1 MIVKPRIRGFVCTTA
16 HPAGCVA
23 GVREQID
30 LVRQRGAIT
39 APNPPRNAL
48 VIGCS
53 GGFGLA
59 SRIVAAFGAGA
70 NTLGI
75 SFEKQPTAKRTA
87 TAGWYN
93 NLAFEAAAGEAG
105 LVARTLDG
113 DAFSD
118 EMRGR
123 AVDALR
129 EEFGPIDLLVYSLAA
144 PVRTHPRTGETHR
157 SAIKPLGESFTTNTL
172 DFNTGKVH
180 EVTLEGASEE
190 EIAATVQ
197 VMGGE
202 DWEYWIAALADEGLL
217 NEGFQTVSY
226 TYLGSEL
233 THRIYRGGTLGQA
246 KADLD
251 RAARAID
258 AQLGAI
264 GGRARVAA
272 LTAIVSQ
279 ASAAIPVVPLY
290 VAILFRVMRERGV
303 HESCIEHVD
312 RLFRTGLYGSGA
324 AIDEEGRL
332 RLDDRELDAAV
343 QEEVGRR
350 WQQVNTENLAELGD
364 AASFRDGFLKV
375 FGFGMAG
382 VDYDADIDISGV

>member
-23 GVREQID
+23 GVNEQID
-30 LVRQRGAIT
+30 LVRGRGAIE
-39 APNPPRNAL
+39 APNRPRNAL

-59 SRIVAAFGAGA
+59 SRIVAGFGARA

-93 NLAFEAAAGEAG
+93 NLAFEAAAAEAG
-105 LVARTLDG
+105 LLARTLDG

-118 EMRGR
+118 EMRTR
-123 AVDALR
+123 TAEALKG
-129 EEFGPIDLLVYSLAA
+129 EFGPIDLLVYSLAA

-157 SAIKPLGESFTTNTL
+157 SAIKPLGGSFTTNTL

-190 EIAATVQ
+190 ETAATVQ

-202 DWEYWIAALADEGLL
+202 DWEYWIDALADAGLL
-217 NEGFQTVSY
+217 NEGFQTVAY

-251 RAARAID
+251 RAAGAID
-258 AQLGAI
+258 ARLGAI

-312 RLFRTGLYGSGA
+312 RLFRTGLYGTGA
-324 AIDEEGRL
+324 AIDTEGRL

-343 QEEVGRR
+343 QAEVGRR
-350 WQQVNTENLAELGD
+350 WRQVNTESLAELGD

-382 VDYDADIDISGV
+382 VNYDADVDIGGV

>member
-30 LVRQRGAIT
+30 LVRQRGAVS
-39 APNPPRNAL
+39 APNAPRNAL

-93 NLAFEAAAGEAG
+93 NLAFEAAAGEAE
-105 LVARTLDG
+105 LLARTLDG

-118 EMRGR
+118 DMRER
-123 AVDALR
+123 TTQALR
-129 EEFGPIDLLVYSLAA
+129 DEFGPIDLLVYSLAA

-157 SAIKPLGESFTTNTL
+157 SVIKPLGESLTTNTL

-190 EIAATVQ
+190 ETAATVQ

-202 DWEYWIAALADEGLL
+202 DWEYWIAALADAGLL
-217 NEGFQTVSY
+217 NEGFQTVAY

-233 THRIYRGGTLGQA
+233 THRIYRGGTLGRA

-251 RAARAID
+251 RAAHAID
-258 AQLGAI
+258 NRLGAI

-290 VAILFRVMRERGV
+290 VALLFRVMRERGV

-312 RLFRTGLYGSGA
+312 RLFRTGLYGTGA
-324 AIDEEGRL
+324 AVDAEGRL
-332 RLDDRELDAAV
+332 RLDDRELDAVV

-350 WQQVNTENLAELGD
+350 WEQVDTENLAELGD
-364 AASFRDGFLKV
+364 AASFSGGFLKV
-375 FGFGMAG
+375 FGFGMDG
-382 VDYDADIDISGV
+382 VDYDADIDIGGV

>member
-16 HPAGCVA
+16 HPAGCAA
-23 GVREQID
+23 GVRQQID
-30 LVRQRGAIT
+30 LARQRGAIDV
-39 APNPPRNAL
+39 PDRPRNAL
-48 VIGCS
+48 VLGCS

-93 NLAFEAAAGEAG
+93 NLAFEAAASEAG

-118 EMRGR
+118 EMRER
-123 AVDALR
+123 TVAALR

-157 SAIKPLGESFTTNTL
+157 SAIKPLGASFATKTL
-172 DFNTGKVH
+172 DFNSGKVH
-180 EVTLEGASEE
+180 DVTLEGASDDET
-190 EIAATVQ
+190 AATVQ

-202 DWEYWIAALADEGLL
+202 DWEYWLAALADAGLL
-217 NEGFQTVSY
+217 NEGFQTVAY
-226 TYLGSEL
+226 TYVGSTL

-251 RAARAID
+251 RAAHAID
-258 AQLGAI
+258 ARLDAI
-264 GGRARVAA
+264 DGQARVAA

-290 VAILFRVMRERGV
+290 VAILFRVMRERGM

-312 RLFRTGLYGSGA
+312 RLFRTGLYGAGA
-324 AIDEEGRL
+324 ATDEEGRL
-332 RLDDRELDAAV
+332 RLDDRELDEAV
-343 QEEVGRR
+343 QAEVRRR
-350 WQQVNTENLAELGD
+350 WELVDTENLRELGD
-364 AASFRDGFLKV
+364 AGSFRDDFLKV

-382 VDYDADIDISGV
+382 VDYDADIDVSGI

>member
-1 MIVKPRIRGFVCTTA
+1 MHV
-16 HPAGCVA
+16 
-23 GVREQID
+23 
-30 LVRQRGAIT
+30 VRQRGAID
-39 APNPPRNAL
+39 APNRPRNAL

-93 NLAFEAAAGEAG
+93 NLAFEAASQEAG
-105 LVARTLDG
+105 LAARTLDG

-118 EMRGR
+118 EMREC
-123 AVDALR
+123 AIAALR
-129 EEFGPIDLLVYSLAA
+129 EDFGPIDLLVYSLAA
-144 PVRTHPRTGETHR
+144 PVRTHPRTGRTHR
-157 SAIKPLGESFTTNTL
+157 SAIKPLGESFTTKTL

-180 EVTLEGASEE
+180 EVTLEDASDEE
-190 EIAATVQ
+190 TAATVQ

-202 DWEYWIAALADEGLL
+202 DWEYWIDALADAGLL
-217 NEGFQTVSY
+217 NEGLQTVAY

-233 THRIYRGGTLGQA
+233 THRIYRGGTLGRA

-251 RAARAID
+251 RAAHALDDR
-258 AQLGAI
+258 LGSI

-312 RLFRTGLYGSGA
+312 RLFRTGLYGAGA
-324 AIDEEGRL
+324 NTDEEGRL
-332 RLDDRELDAAV
+332 RFDDRELAAAV
-343 QEEVGRR
+343 QEEVLRR
-350 WQQVNTENLAELGD
+350 WQLVDTDSLGDLGD
-364 AASFRDGFLKV
+364 AASFRDGFLRV

-382 VDYDADIDISGV
+382 VNYDADIDIAGI

>member
-23 GVREQID
+23 GVNEQID
-30 LVRQRGAIT
+30 LVRGRGAIE
-39 APNPPRNAL
+39 APNRPRNAL

-59 SRIVAAFGAGA
+59 SRIVAGFGARA

-93 NLAFEAAAGEAG
+93 NLAFEAAAAEAG
-105 LVARTLDG
+105 LLARTLDG

-118 EMRGR
+118 EMRTR
-123 AVDALR
+123 TAEALKG
-129 EEFGPIDLLVYSLAA
+129 EFGPIDLLVYSLAA

-157 SAIKPLGESFTTNTL
+157 SAIKPLGGSFTTNTL

-190 EIAATVQ
+190 ETAATVQ

-202 DWEYWIAALADEGLL
+202 DWEYWIDALADAGLL
-217 NEGFQTVSY
+217 NEGFQTVAY

-251 RAARAID
+251 RAAGAID
-258 AQLGAI
+258 ARLGAI

-312 RLFRTGLYGSGA
+312 RLFRTGLYGTGA
-324 AIDEEGRL
+324 AIDTEGRL
-332 RLDDRELDAAV
+332 RLDDRELDTAV
-343 QEEVGRR
+343 QAEVGRR
-350 WQQVNTENLAELGD
+350 WRQVNTESLAELGD

-382 VDYDADIDISGV
+382 VNYDADVDIGGV

>member
-30 LVRQRGAIT
+30 LVRQRGPIS

-59 SRIVAAFGAGA
+59 SRTVAAFGAGA

-93 NLAFEAAAGEAG
+93 NLAFEAAAAEAG
-105 LVARTLDG
+105 LLARTLDG

-118 EMRGR
+118 EMRTR
-123 AVDALR
+123 TAEALKG
-129 EEFGPIDLLVYSLAA
+129 EFGPIDLLVYSLAA

-157 SAIKPLGESFTTNTL
+157 SAIKPLGGSFTTNTL

-190 EIAATVQ
+190 ETAATVQ

-202 DWEYWIAALADEGLL
+202 DWEYWIDALTDAGLL
-217 NEGFQTVSY
+217 NEGFQTVAY

-233 THRIYRGGTLGQA
+233 THRIYRGGTLGRA

-251 RAARAID
+251 RAANAID
-258 AQLGAI
+258 ARLGAI

-303 HESCIEHVD
+303 HESCIEHID
-312 RLFRTGLYGSGA
+312 RLFRTGLYGTGA
-324 AIDEEGRL
+324 TIDTQGRL

-343 QEEVGRR
+343 QDEVGRR
-350 WQQVNTENLAELGD
+350 WEQVNTENLAELGD
-364 AASFRDGFLKV
+364 AASFSDGFLKV

-382 VDYDADIDISGV
+382 VNYDADVDIGRV

>member
-1 MIVKPRIRGFVCTTA
+1 MRVKPRIRGFVCTTA

-23 GVREQID
+23 GVKEQLD
-30 LVRQRGAIT
+30 LVRGRGAIE
-39 APNPPRNAL
+39 APNRPRNAL

-70 NTLGI
+70 HTLGI

-93 NLAFEAAAGEAG
+93 NLAFESAAREAG

-118 EMRGR
+118 EMRER
-123 AVDALR
+123 TIAALR
-129 EEFGPIDLLVYSLAA
+129 EDFGPIDLLVYSLAA

-157 SAIKPLGESFTTNTL
+157 SAIKPLGESFTTKTL
-172 DFNTGKVH
+172 DFNSGSVH
-180 EVTLEGASEE
+180 DVTLEAASEE

-202 DWEYWIAALADEGLL
+202 DWEYWIDALTEAGLL
-217 NEGFQTVSY
+217 NDGFQTVAYS
-226 TYLGSEL
+226 YLGSEL

-251 RAARAID
+251 RAAHAID
-258 AQLGAI
+258 DRLGAI

-312 RLFRTGLYGSGA
+312 RLFRTGLYGTGA
-324 AIDEEGRL
+324 GTDEEGRL

-343 QEEVGRR
+343 QEEVRRR
-350 WQQVNTENLAELGD
+350 WAMVDTESLGELGD

-382 VDYDADIDISGV
+382 VDYDADVDISGI

>member
-23 GVREQID
+23 GVREQIG
-30 LVRQRGAIT
+30 LVQQRGAIS
-39 APNPPRNAL
+39 ASNPPRNAL

-75 SFEKQPTAKRTA
+75 SFEKQPTTKRTA

-93 NLAFEAAAGEAG
+93 NLAFEAAAAEAG
-105 LVARTLDG
+105 FLARTLDG

-118 EMRGR
+118 EMRAR
-123 AVDALR
+123 TIESLR
-129 EEFGPIDLLVYSLAA
+129 DGFGPIDLLVYSLAA

-202 DWEYWIAALADEGLL
+202 DWEYWIAALADAGLL
-217 NEGFQTVSY
+217 NEGFQTVAY

-258 AQLGAI
+258 AQLDAI

-324 AIDEEGRL
+324 AIDTEGRL

-350 WQQVNTENLAELGD
+350 WQQVNTENLGELGD

-382 VDYDADIDISGV
+382 VNYDADIDISGI

>member
-23 GVREQID
+23 AVQEQIAV
-30 LVRQRGAIT
+30 VRQRGAIDS
-39 APNPPRNAL
+39 PNRPRNAL

-59 SRIVAAFGAGA
+59 SRVVAAFGGGA

-93 NLAFEAAAGEAG
+93 NLAFEAASQEAG
-105 LVARTLDG
+105 LTARTLDG

-118 EMRGR
+118 EMREK
-123 AVDALR
+123 AIAALR
-129 EEFGPIDLLVYSLAA
+129 EDFGPIDLLVYSLAA

-157 SAIKPLGESFTTNTL
+157 SAIKPLGESFTTKTL
-172 DFNTGKVH
+172 DFNTGSVH
-180 EVTLEGASEE
+180 DVTLEGASEE
-190 EIAATVQ
+190 ETAATVQ

-202 DWEYWIAALADEGLL
+202 DWEFWIDALADAGLL
-217 NEGFQTVSY
+217 NDGFQTVAYS
-226 TYLGSEL
+226 YLGSEL
-233 THRIYRGGTLGQA
+233 THRIYRGGTLGRA

-251 RAARAID
+251 RAAHAID
-258 AQLGAI
+258 DRLGSI

-312 RLFRTGLYGSGA
+312 RLFRTGLYGTGA
-324 AIDEEGRL
+324 DIDDEGRL
-332 RLDDRELDAAV
+332 RLDNRERDASV
-343 QEEVGRR
+343 QEEVLRR
-350 WQQVNTENLAELGD
+350 WQLVDTNNLGELGD
-364 AASFRDGFLKV
+364 AATFREGFLKV
-375 FGFGMAG
+375 FGFGMDG
-382 VDYDADIDISGV
+382 VDYDADIDITGI

>member
-23 GVREQID
+23 GVNEQID
-30 LVRQRGAIT
+30 LVRGRGAIE
-39 APNPPRNAL
+39 APNRPRNAL

-59 SRIVAAFGAGA
+59 SRIVAGFGARA

-93 NLAFEAAAGEAG
+93 NLAFEAAAAEAG
-105 LVARTLDG
+105 LLARTLDG

-118 EMRGR
+118 EMRTR
-123 AVDALR
+123 TAEALKG
-129 EEFGPIDLLVYSLAA
+129 EFGPIDLLVYSLAA

-157 SAIKPLGESFTTNTL
+157 SAIKPLGGSFTTNTL

-190 EIAATVQ
+190 ETAATVQ

-202 DWEYWIAALADEGLL
+202 DWEYWIDALADAGLL
-217 NEGFQTVSY
+217 NEGFQTVAY

-246 KADLD
+246 C
-251 RAARAID
+251 
-258 AQLGAI
+258 
-264 GGRARVAA
+264 
-272 LTAIVSQ
+272 
-279 ASAAIPVVPLY
+279 ASPR
-290 VAILFRVMRERGV
+290 FE
-303 HESCIEHVD
+303 
-312 RLFRTGLYGSGA
+312 
-324 AIDEEGRL
+324 
-332 RLDDRELDAAV
+332 
-343 QEEVGRR
+343 
-350 WQQVNTENLAELGD
+350 
-364 AASFRDGFLKV
+364 
-375 FGFGMAG
+375 
-382 VDYDADIDISGV
+382 